1 MTRWSLPRLF
11 TMVGLCVI
19 AWLAA
24 AALCVMVSSTS
35 TRLNWPADTEIFRV
49 RLDRVLISSLVG
61 AALAAAGV
69 AYQAVL
75 RNPLADPYLLGASSG
90 ASLFAYVWQLPALAG
105 AAASMT
111 VLSSFSQQSFAF
123 LGAILAVGI
132 VLGVAGRRGTLEPIT
147 LLLVGV
153 IINSINGSIFLTV
166 SEFRKDNRMALF
178 LIGGIQENV
187 TTAQLLS
194 AAILA
199 GLAFVVLLYASGWL
213 NVAPLDESEAQA
225 LGVRIH
231 RLRWLAMGMASLIT
245 AAAVAISGPIGFVGL
260 ICPHLGR
267 LLAGTD
273 HRRLL
278 PMATA
283 LGAVL
288 LLVADSATRFLSN
301 PTLLGTQLQVGIVTS
316 FLGGPFFLLLL
327 IYRRR
332 AK

>member
-11 TMVGLCVI
+11 AMVGLCLLI
-19 AWLAA
+19 WLAA
-24 AALCVMVSSTS
+24 AALCMMVSSSS
-35 TRLNWPADTEIFRV
+35 TQLAWPNDAQVFSV
-49 RLDRVLISSLVG
+49 RMDRVLISSLVG

-105 AAASMT
+105 TAATMT

-123 LGAILAVGI
+123 IGAIFAVGL
-132 VLGVAGRRGTLEPIT
+132 VLIVAGRRGTLEPIT

-153 IINSINGSIFLTV
+153 IMNSINGSIFLTI

-178 LIGGIQENV
+178 LIGGIQDV
-187 TTAQLLS
+187 TMTQLLS

-199 GLAFVVLLYASGWL
+199 GLAWVVLLYASGWL

-245 AAAVAISGPIGFVGL
+245 ASAVAISGPIGFVGL

-278 PMATA
+278 PIATA

-301 PTLLGTQLQVGIVTS
+301 STLLGTQLQVGIITS

-332 AK
+332 EK

>member
-11 TMVGLCVI
+11 AMVGLCLLI
-19 AWLAA
+19 WLAA
-24 AALCVMVSSTS
+24 AALCMMVSSSS
-35 TRLNWPADTEIFRV
+35 TQLAWPNDAQVFSV
-49 RLDRVLISSLVG
+49 RMDRVLISSLVG

-105 AAASMT
+105 TAATMT

-123 LGAILAVGI
+123 IGAIFAVGL
-132 VLGVAGRRGTLEPIT
+132 VLIVAGRRGTLEPIT

-153 IINSINGSIFLTV
+153 IMNSINGSIFLTI

-178 LIGGIQENV
+178 LIGGIQDV
-187 TTAQLLS
+187 TMTQLLS

-199 GLAFVVLLYASGWL
+199 GLAWVVLLYASGWL

-278 PMATA
+278 PIATA

-301 PTLLGTQLQVGIVTS
+301 STLLGTQLQVGIITS

-332 AK
+332 EK